1 MPVGGGD
8 DEVDSSD
15 DSNDRIFDFTVAASS
30 GGPTGPTVRN
40 KTAQGGDAPAAAT
53 LGTDSPEVVCLCGK
67 PAPHVAGKLDKGV
80 YTAWRQFTCAER
92 ELPQDL
98 RPYVATIGRS
108 GCVMR
113 PGALALVAKKDARLA
128 WLRTTAGIE
137 NEEHL
142 KLFCEILMSQGRKK
156 RTAEGAG
163 ACGNGAKRRSD
174 GAEPASS
181 GAPAPGE
188 AEREP
193 EAEAAA
199 QPAVA
204 AGSANS
210 VAQKVQKGR
219 CGKKHATLLPCHVC
233 CVGDSPNE
241 CVFKGR
247 RDEETGKLAKCASMA
262 ASNPQPATRVTD
274 EEAARRIVRC
284 VGEALLLQLEGML
297 RAVEV
302 HGAPIRIRRPEARS
316 REVCDACWTTIVTL
330 RFVASHP
337 VTFCARATART
348 GLQVVLPD
356 VRPPNLP
363 AVSERRPEPCCRRM
377 CRRCRYRF
385 CLRSVAYV
393 LSDASA
399 LCSDE
404 HEKGTFDRAK
414 THAAFA
420 GAAGRREGTGILSPS
435 RRQGDARQRAAV
447 ARAMPVAPRVNRP
460 AAAHSGSGLCQ
471 WENRPMGAGRLTWP
485 GAAGRH

>member
-1 MPVGGGD
+1 
-8 DEVDSSD
+8 
-15 DSNDRIFDFTVAASS
+15 
-30 GGPTGPTVRN
+30 
-40 KTAQGGDAPAAAT
+40 
-53 LGTDSPEVVCLCGK
+53 
-67 PAPHVAGKLDKGV
+67 
-80 YTAWRQFTCAER
+80 
-92 ELPQDL
+92 LPQDL

-188 AEREP
+188 AERKP
-193 EAEAAA
+193 EAVAAA

-210 VAQKVQKGR
+210 VAEKVQKGR

-274 EEAARRIVRC
+274 EEARTNTKPLRQNRT
-284 VGEALLLQLEGML
+284 LQLNVIQQTYL
-297 RAVEV
+297 KA
-302 HGAPIRIRRPEARS
+302 
-316 REVCDACWTTIVTL
+316 
-330 RFVASHP
+330 
-337 VTFCARATART
+337 
-348 GLQVVLPD
+348 
-356 VRPPNLP
+356 
-363 AVSERRPEPCCRRM
+363 
-377 CRRCRYRF
+377 
-385 CLRSVAYV
+385 
-393 LSDASA
+393 
-399 LCSDE
+399 
-404 HEKGTFDRAK
+404 
-414 THAAFA
+414 
-420 GAAGRREGTGILSPS
+420 
-435 RRQGDARQRAAV
+435 
-447 ARAMPVAPRVNRP
+447 
-460 AAAHSGSGLCQ
+460 
-471 WENRPMGAGRLTWP
+471 
-485 GAAGRH
+485 

>member
-1 MPVGGGD
+1 
-8 DEVDSSD
+8 
-15 DSNDRIFDFTVAASS
+15 
-30 GGPTGPTVRN
+30 
-40 KTAQGGDAPAAAT
+40 
-53 LGTDSPEVVCLCGK
+53 
-67 PAPHVAGKLDKGV
+67 
-80 YTAWRQFTCAER
+80 
-92 ELPQDL
+92 
-98 RPYVATIGRS
+98 
-108 GCVMR
+108 
-113 PGALALVAKKDARLA
+113 
-128 WLRTTAGIE
+128 
-137 NEEHL
+137 
-142 KLFCEILMSQGRKK
+142 MSQGRKK

-247 RDEETGKLAKCASMA
+247 RDEETGKLATCASMA

-330 RFVASHP
+330 RFVAPHP
-337 VTFCARATART
+337 VTCCARATART